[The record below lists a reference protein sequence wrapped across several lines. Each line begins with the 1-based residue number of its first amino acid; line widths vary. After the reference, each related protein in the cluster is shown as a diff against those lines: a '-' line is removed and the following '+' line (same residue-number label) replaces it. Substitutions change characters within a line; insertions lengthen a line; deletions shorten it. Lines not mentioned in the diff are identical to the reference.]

1 MATVRLEESMDD
13 LDLLRAEFS
22 EWFGNART
30 VGVHGQHQT
39 QLQSLGSVLEPACA
53 EIRDQLL
60 ARDGDGSV
68 GDAYER
74 CRRADQQINL
84 LRRLWRWYADRFD
97 QRHDD
102 TFGDALRAADE
113 IVWSSWREMFGPAV
127 HPEGLP
133 PAPLAAIAPVD
144 VATASPRTEVP
155 QELRAPRDPLLAK
168 WTAAMPIPTIT
179 LPSVVV
185 RRPWWLIVAVHECG
199 HQAHAEALRSGIAMD
214 ATGPA
219 LADAAAAAGAGIDE
233 QESWS
238 LWAGELAADAW
249 AVTLC
254 GTAPIWSVME
264 LERRSDDRLLESPGR
279 AYPPP
284 LVRWAVANLVAGGLG
299 LGAAADEHRGLADS
313 SPYVGRLLQR
323 APAVAAALLDT
334 HLGTTTL
341 RQVGA
346 GTPQWQVEALRWRTA
361 LPAKAAPFPQTRVES
376 ARLCAAGGALV
387 WQESAGRA
395 SGDVAAERA
404 RLASRL
410 LDVLP
415 NCRPPGRRRAAQAT
429 KQVTAATELVLADL
443 RSAGW

>member
-1 MATVRLEESMDD
+1 MDD

-22 EWFGNART
+22 EWFGSART
-30 VGVHGQHQT
+30 IGVHGQHQT
-39 QLQSLGSVLEPACA
+39 QLQSLSDVLQPACA

-60 ARDGDGSV
+60 ICGDDGSV
-68 GDAYER
+68 GDAYEQ
-74 CRRADQQINL
+74 CRRADRQITL

-97 QRHDD
+97 QRHDRALE
-102 TFGDALRAADE
+102 DALRAADE
-113 IVWSSWREMFGPAV
+113 IVWSSWREMFGPAGR
-127 HPEGLP
+127 PDSLP
-133 PAPLAAIAPVD
+133 PAPLAHIAPVD

-155 QELRAPRDPLLAK
+155 QDLRAPRDPLLAK

-219 LADAAAAAGAGIDE
+219 LADAAAAAGAGADE

-249 AVTLC
+249 AITLC

-264 LERRSDDRLLESPGR
+264 LERRSDHLLLESPGR

-299 LGAAADEHRGLADS
+299 LDAAADEHRRLADS
-313 SPYVGRLLQR
+313 SPYVGRLLR
-323 APAVAAALLDT
+323 RSPAVAAALLDT
-334 HLGTTTL
+334 HIGTTTL
-341 RQVGA
+341 RQLGA
-346 GTPQWQVEALRWRTA
+346 GTPQWQSEAMRWRTA

-387 WQESAGRA
+387 WQQ
-395 SGDVAAERA
+395 AAERA
-404 RLASRL
+404 SDGAAARRKRLADRL
-410 LDVLP
+410 LAVLP
-415 NCRPPGRRRAAQAT
+415 NCRPPGRRRAASAT
-429 KQVTAATELVLADL
+429 KQVTAATELVLTDL
-443 RSAGW
+443 RSACW